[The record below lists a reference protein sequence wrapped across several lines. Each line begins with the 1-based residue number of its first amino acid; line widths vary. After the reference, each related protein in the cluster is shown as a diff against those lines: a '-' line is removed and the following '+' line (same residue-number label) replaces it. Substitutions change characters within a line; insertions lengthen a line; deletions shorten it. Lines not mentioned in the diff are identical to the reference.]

1 MKVMRAIGWGLGALV
16 ALGAVGFFAPRFV
29 TDGPVGPILGGPLR
43 SGDWFELPVS
53 DWTFATDIA
62 EVELQ
67 LEAQN
72 VSRTT
77 WILVKDGA
85 AYIPCSLGT
94 PPGKGW
100 YKLAER
106 DGRAIVRIDGKRY
119 PVTLT
124 QDADAGLLE
133 FARGEVPRKYT
144 VTPSAEGG
152 VLFFKLESR
161 AANRG

>member
-1 MKVMRAIGWGLGALV
+1 MKIVRAIGWGLGGLAAL
-16 ALGAVGFFAPRFV
+16 ALGVLFVPRFV
-29 TDGPVGPILGGPLR
+29 SDGPVGPILGGPLR

-53 DWTFATDIA
+53 DWTFATEVP

-77 WILVKDGA
+77 WILVRDGA
-85 AYIPCSLGT
+85 AYIPCGLGT

-106 DGRAIVRIDGKRY
+106 DGRAILRIDGKRY
-119 PVTLT
+119 PVSLT
-124 QDADAGLLE
+124 KDEDPGVRE
-133 FARGEVPRKYT
+133 FARAEVPRKYT

-152 VLFFKLESR
+152 VLFFKLASR
-161 AANRG
+161 PASGG